1 MPSGPPIVL
10 TTDFGSADP
19 YVGVMKGVILSI
31 NPQASI
37 IDLSHQIQPQN
48 LPQAAFI
55 LGASHHYFPPDAIH
69 VVVVDPGVGTGRSI
83 LLLVTP
89 TARFLAPDNGVLS
102 RVLLDHLPN
111 HPHQPGRV
119 PDSVLVPDGCS
130 VYALSNPEYWLQP
143 VSNTFHGRDIFAPVA
158 AHLSLGVEPAA
169 LGERV
174 DQIAWLP
181 SPQPVQEGEV
191 IRGQVIYQD
200 HFGNLITNIPERLL
214 TRAEPGTTTI
224 TVTIK
229 GESISG
235 LSRTFHDEPDPSGK
249 NPAGKSPAGKILLA
263 LIGSHGY
270 LEIAVRDG
278 SAAQVLPAQ
287 PGEPV
292 SVIITGTGA
301 AKP

>member
-10 TTDFGSADP
+10 TTDFGSVDA

-37 IDLSHQIQPQN
+37 LDLSHQVQPQN
-48 LPQAAFI
+48 LQQAAF
-55 LGASHHYFPPDAIH
+55 LLSTSHHYFPPAAIH
-69 VVVVDPGVGTGRSI
+69 VVVVDPGVGTHRKI

-111 HPHQPGRV
+111 LPGQPGSVEV
-119 PDSVLVPDGCS
+119 PDECS
-130 VYALSNPEYWLQP
+130 VYALSNPEYWLHP

-158 AHLSLGVEPAA
+158 AHLSLGAEPAE

-174 DQIAWLP
+174 EQVTWLP
-181 SPQPVQEGEV
+181 STEPVHEGEV

-200 HFGNLITNIPERLL
+200 HFGNLVTNIPQRLL
-214 TRAEPGTTTI
+214 AQANQV

-229 GESISG
+229 GERIRG
-235 LSRTFHDEPDPSGK
+235 LSRTFHDDSGSSGK
-249 NPAGKSPAGKILLA
+249 SLAGTILLA

-270 LEIAVRDG
+270 LEVAVRDG
-278 SAAQVLPAQ
+278 SAALALPAQ
-287 PGEPV
+287 VGD
-292 SVIITGTGA
+292 SVTVRLNS
-301 AKP
+301 